1 MESKQNVLLILLG
14 TKTTMIIQLISSQLY
29 LFEVIKLVFKQTID
43 GIDKLPR
50 DFVDKMIEF
59 GLFDAKMCAHTVAK
73 YETRNHIKKTFV
85 KDRAPIATHAEVRL
99 II

>member
-1 MESKQNVLLILLG
+1 
-14 TKTTMIIQLISSQLY
+14 
-29 LFEVIKLVFKQTID
+29 
-43 GIDKLPR
+43 LPR
-50 DFVDKMIEF
+50 DFVDKLIEF

-73 YETRNHIKKTFV
+73 YETRNHVKKTFV